1 MRYIAWLV
9 VLGVTSLAATLSCI
23 PGSPAP
29 TPLPLTAT
37 CTTVICCSDC
47 PSIPVDRVVDGDT
60 FDTPEGRIRLFGAD
74 APEGGDKCFAAAKAR
89 LSELAGDSVRV
100 ENGPRQEDQYGRM
113 LNYVYTED
121 GQSIDEILTR
131 EGLALAWDRDGQ
143 HRDLLVATEE
153 MARRSE
159 SGCLWYKPS

>member
-1 MRYIAWLV
+1 M
-9 VLGVTSLAATLSCI
+9 
-23 PGSPAP
+23 
-29 TPLPLTAT
+29 
-37 CTTVICCSDC
+37 
-47 PSIPVDRVVDGDT
+47 DRVVDGDT